1 MNLKTDPAHEG
12 NRKEISHEFWR
23 KGDMVRLPGGQVRPL
38 YRDQKSRNDRDDYLV
53 VHPDSQSA
61 GYGESSPCEVHH
73 PMPGQLIDTLDA
85 VLWVPKTRSTL
96 TGPVL
101 AGYIG
106 RSREEAASTCRRS
119 RCPLAP
125 SGIRNVQSSPINNGS
140 GPAACYAWSGHILTG
155 HKHLVESF
163 EMGSNRSLSVALALK
178 HRKARF
184 AKLGALGDPGALSR
198 RVVESIDVAVREAGL
213 GLISY
218 AYDAHRVSQH
228 LKGLVNAS
236 TVSLSQADE
245 AVDAGWATTTVLP
258 PRTYQP
264 VRTPAGSQVLPC
276 PALLPDRSDV
286 CNTCGRCDPR
296 SGRDFIVGFPEIRR
310 GKVGGRG

>member
-1 MNLKTDPAHEG
+1 MQE
-12 NRKEISHEFWR
+12 
-23 KGDMVRLPGGQVRPL
+23 
-38 YRDQKSRNDRDDYLV
+38 
-53 VHPDSQSA
+53 
-61 GYGESSPCEVHH
+61 
-73 PMPGQLIDTLDA
+73 QLIDDQDA
-85 VLWVPKTRSTL
+85 VLWVPKTKSTL

-119 RCPLAP
+119 KCPLAP
-125 SGIRNVQSSPINNGS
+125 SGIQNGQSSPVNNGN

-155 HKHLVESF
+155 HGHLVESF
-163 EMGSNRSLSVALALK
+163 EKGRNRSLSLAVVLK
-178 HRKARF
+178 HRRARF
-184 AKLGALGDPGALSR
+184 AKLGAIGDPGALSR

-218 AYDAHRVSQH
+218 AYDAHQRSQH

-236 TVSLSQADE
+236 TVSLQQADE

-258 PRTYQP
+258 PRTFQP
-264 VRTPAGSQVLPC
+264 VRTPAGRRVLPC
-276 PALLPDRSDV
+276 PALLPERSAV

-296 SGRDFIVGFPEIRR
+296 SGHDFIVGFPEIRR
-310 GKVGGRG
+310 GKVGGKG